1 MKVFWQEVT
10 STETNAIVEKGNIE
24 ELLLPGQ
31 AIAELRHIIKDSASI
46 LPRNTRKFQ
55 QWNVGLMERYDG

>member
-1 MKVFWQEVT
+1 MKVFWQEVS
-10 STETNAIVEKGNIE
+10 STETNAIVGRGNIE

-31 AIAELRHIIKDSASI
+31 AIVELRHILKDSASI
-46 LPRNTRKFQ
+46 LPPNTRTFQ